1 MLVGISST
9 RKPSRVHADADVEV
23 EVSALEITN
32 SELGTRLPPGACAC
46 RANDHASAPMLP
58 LLTTLSSQSRVPRQP
73 KAAITFSRVAGFNGM
88 C

>member
-23 EVSALEITN
+23 EVSALETTN
-32 SELGTRLPPGACAC
+32 SELGTRLPHGACAC
-46 RANDHASAPMLP
+46 RADDDASMFP